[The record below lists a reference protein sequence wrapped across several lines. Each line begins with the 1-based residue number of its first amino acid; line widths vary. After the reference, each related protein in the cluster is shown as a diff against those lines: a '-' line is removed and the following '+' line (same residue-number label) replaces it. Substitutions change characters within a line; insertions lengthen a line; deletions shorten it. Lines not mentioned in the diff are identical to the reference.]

1 MTNGFY
7 VNAQG
12 NIVLIVFKITITL
25 GGLGVGVEGGG
36 GGVLKVRLG
45 P

>member
-25 GGLGVGVEGGG
+25 GGLGLGVEGGWG
-36 GGVLKVRLG
+36 GGG
-45 P
+45 GC